1 MVKKQKK
8 ILCGVVAGAIL
19 VVCGFSS
26 IALQRSNVDA
36 QVEAAQKATQIEGE
50 VKPPEFD
57 RDKAAQKVA
66 DEFGLNKEEIKQAFV
81 KNTDFRDIGQA
92 ALLAKL
98 SGKSFKEVLDYK
110 QGGCT
115 WPETENWCGVTHETV
130 KAELDNQVSARIH
143 RRFSNVSQDEARK
156 LLQDG
161 YHPMDIEAA
170 SILSSK
176 SGKNVEYVL
185 SLKKINNSW
194 KDVAEEL
201 GLKNVIMRGC
211 YDRRPCPSPDGP
223 FGGDDGE

>member
-19 VVCGFSS
+19 VLCGFSS

-36 QVEAAQKATQIEGE
+36 QVEAAQKAAGVGE
-50 VKPPEFD
+50 NFYPPEFD

-66 DEFGLNKEEIKQAFV
+66 ADFGLDKDEVKEAFTS
-81 KNTDFRDIGQA
+81 NTDFRDIGQA

-98 SGKSFKEVLDYK
+98 SGKSFKSVLDYK
-110 QGGCT
+110 QAGYT
-115 WPETENWCGVTHETV
+115 WPETENWCGVNHEAV
-130 KAELDNQVSARIH
+130 KAELDNQISARIH
-143 RRFSNVSQDEARK
+143 RRFSNVSHDEAKK

-170 SILSSK
+170 SILSAK
-176 SGKNVEYVL
+176 SGKDVEYVL
-185 SLKKINNSW
+185 SLKKINNRW

-201 GLKNVIMRGC
+201 GLQDVVLRGH
-211 YDRRPCPSPDGP
+211 YDHPCPPDGP
-223 FGGDDGE
+223 FDDDDRDK